1 MAYQQDFKNQGLA
14 WEETALLERGAEYV
28 LHSSVVTSPDNMT
41 IEAIL
46 ANCVEHA
53 VALLADNINDDS
65 LYLMFEWDNTAS
77 TLAIVVTDD
86 SKSRDAKHRVLCDMS
101 AMNAKMKQLAE
112 SDQWKYQGE
121 SFADIVKHALHDYLT
136 TCTGFMRY
144 SLVAVFHQSSRQQTE
159 LL

>member
-1 MAYQQDFKNQGLA
+1 MAYQQDFKDQPLTWDEAAVQGSGTDYL
-14 WEETALLERGAEYV
+14 
-28 LHSSVVTSPDNMT
+28 LHSSVVTSSDNLT
-41 IEAIL
+41 IEVIL

-53 VALLADNINDDS
+53 VALLAENINDDS
-65 LYLMFEWDNTAS
+65 LYFMFEWDNTAS

-86 SKSRDAKHRVLCDMS
+86 SKSRDAKHRVLCDLS

-144 SLVAVFHQSSRQQTE
+144 SLVAVFHQGSRQQTE

>member
-1 MAYQQDFKNQGLA
+1 VVNQQQYGGQSLPWSETVRAEQN
-14 WEETALLERGAEYV
+14 EEYI
-28 LHSSVVTSPDNMT
+28 LHHAAVDTPDNWT

-46 ANCVEHA
+46 ASCVERA
-53 VALLADNINDDS
+53 VGLLDMNIDDDS
-65 LYLMFEWDNTAS
+65 LYLMFEWNNENS
-77 TLAIVVTDD
+77 SLAIVVCDD
-86 SKSRDAKHRVLCDMS
+86 TKSRDAKHRVLCDMS
-101 AMNAKMKQLAE
+101 AMNETIKQLTE

-144 SLVAVFHQSSRQQTE
+144 SLVAVFHQGSRQQTE